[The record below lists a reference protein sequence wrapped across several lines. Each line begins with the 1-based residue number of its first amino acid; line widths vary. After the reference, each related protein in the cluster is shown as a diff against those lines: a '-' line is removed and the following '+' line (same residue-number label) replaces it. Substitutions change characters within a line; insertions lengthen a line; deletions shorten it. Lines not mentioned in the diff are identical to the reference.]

1 MPDTGQTD
9 NAEDNARGD
18 IGPAGPVAL
27 AMASRIAAG
36 ELSPDGGQKTVADA
50 LDSLIDEIAA
60 GTRRRWLP
68 LRRAAQPRGLY
79 IHGGVGRGKTMLM
92 DMFHDAL
99 ATTVIGITPFR
110 LHFHDFMVLAQDE
123 VHAAREAGADDPII
137 TAADALA
144 ARGRVMCFDE
154 MEVRDIAD
162 AMILARLFTALF
174 ERGVTL
180 VATSNRHADEL
191 YKNGLHRDRFLPFI
205 ALLKTKCKV
214 IEIAAG
220 QDWRA
225 SVLAQIPAWYTPD
238 DDAALAALDTAFARL
253 AGQVPVGTDIVR
265 VAGREILFDKVAGD
279 VARTD
284 FASLCEAPLAARD
297 YLAIAGRFAGLVL
310 ANIPRLSDAN
320 EPAARRFMWLVDAPY
335 DRERF
340 LIASAGDEI
349 GGLYDGHQFAFE
361 FDRTR
366 SRLGEMTRRTAAE
379 RRIDE

>member
-18 IGPAGPVAL
+18 TGPAGPVAL

-99 ATTVIGITPFR
+99 ATTVTGITPFR

-320 EPAARRFMWLVDAPY
+320 EPAARRFMWLVDALY
-335 DRERF
+335 DRQRF